1 MFYETFY
8 HKILYFLNLCIA
20 DLIDVQPHTAD
31 WNLLS
36 QVMFLFLCSDK
47 NTHVATDNSLTK
59 SFRPLRDKVWIV
71 NAAPLAPAGAA
82 PLRTSVL
89 GEKSASAKAKQ
100 CSELLFC

>member
-1 MFYETFY
+1 M
-8 HKILYFLNLCIA
+8 ILYFLNMCTA
-20 DLIDVQPHTAD
+20 NFIDVQPCTAD
-31 WNLLS
+31 WNLSS
-36 QVMFLFLCSDK
+36 QVMFMFPHSNK
-47 NTHVATDNSLTK
+47 NSHVDTDNQLTK

-100 CSELLFC
+100 CSELLF